1 MEFFFIAILAGSFI
15 LTYILTPKII
25 DVIRYKNLMDAE
37 NLRSSHKNSVP
48 TLGGIAFY
56 ISLMI
61 GFYFIKSFDSYHY
74 TDVII
79 PGLLILFFI
88 GLKDDLV
95 VLSPYTKLIAQ
106 ILACLFVV
114 LNNYFQ
120 LSPFSFT
127 STELITNYDMMF
139 VIFTLILMVFVI
151 NTVNFIDGIDGLAT
165 GICLIIFSFYIFLFS
180 QTNEVFMMAL
190 YTILIGSLLA
200 FLKFNLSK
208 MNKIFMGDTGSLI
221 LGFMVALGLVRLA
234 VIGKTNEIDLPF
246 SKIQFYLIL
255 LSVVFVPLYDSSRV
269 IIIRILNKKS
279 PFFPDR
285 NHIHHLLLDR
295 FKLNHGRT
303 TLIIIW
309 FNLLLIFTTILINL
323 TCSPLNSIISFCLI
337 VLIISFVLYRF
348 KKKLNDGKS
357 TNLNNQTL
365 VSELNQS

>member
-1 MEFFFIAILAGSFI
+1 M
-15 LTYILTPKII
+15 PKII
-25 DVIRYKNLMDAE
+25 YVIKYKKLMDTE

-61 GFYFIKSFDSYHY
+61 GFYFIKSFDTNHY
-74 TDVII
+74 SDVII

-95 VLSPYTKLIAQ
+95 VLSPYTKLFAQ
-106 ILACLFVV
+106 LFSCLFVV
-114 LNNYFQ
+114 LNYYFQ
-120 LSPFSFT
+120 FSPFSFT
-127 STELITNYDMMF
+127 SIELITNYDILF

-151 NTVNFIDGIDGLAT
+151 NTINFIDGIDGLAT

-190 YTILIGSLLA
+190 YTILVGSLLA

-295 FKLNHGRT
+295 FKLNHVST
-303 TLIIIW
+303 TLIIVW
-309 FNLLLIFTTILINL
+309 FN
-323 TCSPLNSIISFCLI
+323 I
-337 VLIISFVLYRF
+337 VLIILTILVNLVFSPLISMVVFCLIILIVSFVLYRF
-348 KKKLNDGKS
+348 KKKLNDGES
-357 TNLNNQTL
+357 TNLTNQTL
-365 VSELNQS
+365 VSELKQS